1 MVRILSGLATLD
13 DGDELVA
20 LMDRDPKLLYRELER
35 RGFEW
40 ELAGEANDYRL
51 TIRRVREP

>member
-1 MVRILSGLATLD
+1 MVRILSGLATLAA
-13 DGDELVA
+13 GDELVA

-40 ELAGEANDYRL
+40 ELAAVGDGYRL
-51 TIRRVREP
+51 TIRPARAT